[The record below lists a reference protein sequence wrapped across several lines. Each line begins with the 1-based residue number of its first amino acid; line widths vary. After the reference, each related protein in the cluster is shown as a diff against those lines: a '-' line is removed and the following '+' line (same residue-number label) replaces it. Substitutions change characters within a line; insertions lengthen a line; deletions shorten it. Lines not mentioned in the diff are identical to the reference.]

1 MESIETSVADRFG
14 RVLAPVVDAG
24 VPVEDASDLPKSVSL
39 VALTGQDLANSA
51 ESQVVRWREN
61 QSIIDR
67 RDGAPP
73 TPLKHLSLIHI
84 FGRRRRWVARLSL
97 RTFLPPK
104 LAERADGL
112 RLSNV
117 PWRGQ
122 GTGTTQ

>member
-1 MESIETSVADRFG
+1 MAATRQEQTLALGRAELVSLSASADRAIFG
-14 RVLAPVVDAG
+14 PGDPAP
-24 VPVEDASDLPKSVSL
+24 EDAAVYWQQVEATRKELYSSV
-39 VALTGQDLANSA
+39 
-51 ESQVVRWREN
+51 
-61 QSIIDR
+61 
-67 RDGAPP
+67 
-73 TPLKHLSLIHI
+73 
-84 FGRRRRWVARLSL
+84 GRRRRWLARLSL